1 MLVQGMMAV
10 AMLLQ
15 GAQPAAT
22 VALQPIAMVE
32 TQDDPAAL
40 INLGVRL
47 ANAGELDAARAAF
60 EKVRAMRADYTL
72 ETVDGRWVDPSE
84 LARTGLKM
92 LDNGEFQ
99 SANTDLAQ
107 R

>member
-22 VALQPIAMVE
+22 FASEPIAMVE
-32 TQDDPAAL
+32 TQEDPAVL
-40 INLGVRL
+40 INLGVQL
-47 ANAGELDAARAAF
+47 ANAGEYDAARAAF
-60 EKVRAMRADYTL
+60 EKVRRMRADYTL
-72 ETVDGRWVDPSE
+72 ETIDGRWVDPAE

-92 LDNGEFQ
+92 LDDGEFQ
-99 SANTDLAQ
+99 VAKTDLAQ

>member
-15 GAQPAAT
+15 GAQATTPA
-22 VALQPIAMVE
+22 VAEPIALVE
-32 TQDDPAAL
+32 TQDDPAVL
-40 INLGVRL
+40 INLGVQL
-47 ANAGELDAARAAF
+47 ANAGEYDAARAAF

-72 ETVDGRWVDPSE
+72 ETIDGRWVDPTE

-99 SANTDLAQ
+99 VTRADLAQ